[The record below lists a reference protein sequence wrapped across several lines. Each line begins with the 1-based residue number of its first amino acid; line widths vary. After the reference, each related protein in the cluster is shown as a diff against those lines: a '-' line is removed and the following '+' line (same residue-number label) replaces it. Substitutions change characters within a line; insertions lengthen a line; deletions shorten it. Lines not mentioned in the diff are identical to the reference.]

1 MPVQREDRGSVTV
14 LSIDNP
20 KKMNALSVE
29 ILREL
34 EALIVAIEA
43 DSSVRAVVIT
53 GAEGGKF
60 AFAAGADI
68 GFMQDAQIDAVR
80 EFAELGHRVTAR
92 LESLP
97 KPVIAAIR
105 GFALGGGCELA
116 LACDIRIAADS
127 ARLGQPEVNLGIM
140 PGWGGTQRLAWI
152 TTPGFAKELI
162 FSARHVKAEE
172 AHARGLVDH
181 VYPDD
186 EVVEKAVE
194 LAELIATKAP
204 LAVGRAKQLINTTA
218 GGDAAARLVAERDA
232 FVDLFSTEDQTE
244 GMSAFFEK
252 RSPTFRGV

>member
-1 MPVQREDRGSVTV
+1 MPVQREDRGSVCV

-20 KKMNALSVE
+20 KKMNALSIE
-29 ILREL
+29 ILTEL
-34 EALIVAIEA
+34 EALLAVIEA
-43 DSSVRAVVIT
+43 DSAIRAVVVT

-68 GFMQDAQIDAVR
+68 GFMKDAELDAVR
-80 EFAELGHRVTAR
+80 DFAELGHRVMAL
-92 LESLP
+92 LESLS

-116 LACDIRIAADS
+116 LACDIRLAADT
-127 ARLGQPEVNLGIM
+127 ARLGQPEVNLGII

-162 FSARHVKAEE
+162 FSARHVKADE
-172 AHARGLVDH
+172 AYARGLVDH

-186 EVVEKAVE
+186 EVVDKAVE

-204 LAVGRAKQLINTTA
+204 LAVARAKDLINATA
-218 GGDAAARLVAERDA
+218 GGDTAERLGAERDA
-232 FVDLFSTEDQTE
+232 FVALFETEDRAE
-244 GMSAFFEK
+244 GMGAFFEK
-252 RSPTFRGV
+252 RTATFQGN

>member
-1 MPVQREDRGSVTV
+1 MPVQRDDRGPVCV

-20 KKMNALSVE
+20 KKMNALSIE
-29 ILREL
+29 ILTEL
-34 EALIVAIEA
+34 EGILDAIDGDPA
-43 DSSVRAVVIT
+43 VRAVVVT

-68 GFMQDAQIDAVR
+68 GFMKDAGLDEVR
-80 EFAELGHRVTAR
+80 AFAELGHRVTAR
-92 LESLP
+92 LESLS

-116 LACDIRIAADS
+116 LACDIRLAADS
-127 ARLGQPEVNLGIM
+127 ARLGQPEVNLGII

-162 FSARHVKAEE
+162 YSARHVKAEE

-186 EVVEKAVE
+186 EVVDKAVE

-204 LAVGRAKQLINTTA
+204 LAVSRAKELINATA
-218 GGDAAARLVAERDA
+218 GADAGDRLGSERDA
-232 FVDLFSTEDQTE
+232 FVGLFETEDRAE
-244 GMSAFFEK
+244 GMGAFFEK
-252 RSPTFRGV
+252 RTPTFRGV